1 MRVTRTEN
9 SLRTGGNS
17 DDSVP
22 AEMEL
27 SHVLGRVAG
36 PLIPMSQSGRGCWEQ
51 AVLGNDLAGGP
62 RDGEGTEGSACKRR
76 QIKQN

>member
-9 SLRTGGNS
+9 GLRTGGNS
-17 DDSVP
+17 DDSIP

-27 SHVLGRVAG
+27 RVAG

-51 AVLGNDLAGGP
+51 AVLGNDLAGRP
-62 RDGEGTEGSACKRR
+62 KDGEGTEGSACKRR
-76 QIKQN
+76 QIKQS